1 MNLSNIYEMNMWLL
15 TLPIFLWSLLAAS
28 SWKCFHS
35 SNCKGDALRAC
46 KTVHAWRHT
55 TVPASYPE
63 KKCHRSSAGIQP
75 LHHLPSRSKNS
86 GENLKAKS
94 A

>member
-1 MNLSNIYEMNMWLL
+1 VNLGNIYEMNMWLL

-55 TVPASYPE
+55 TVYLLRIRKRNAIDPLQGFSLCITFPVGRRVLE
-63 KKCHRSSAGIQP
+63 KI
-75 LHHLPSRSKNS
+75 
-86 GENLKAKS
+86 
-94 A
+94 